1 MYRIVGTKIR
11 KLREEVGLTQV
22 DLAKAVDLS
31 SEFISL
37 LELGRRAP
45 SLESLSKIANY
56 FKKDLSFFLTE
67 KKEAFNSL
75 LQHKNLEKKGKRLI
89 KKFQKYCHNYLELEE
104 LSGRNL
110 DLAPLYTNITA
121 QRMAEQ
127 ERRRLG
133 LGNEPI
139 RNIFSLVELN
149 GLRLWRAPIHEEL
162 NISGIYIFIELKQAG
177 FALINSNLEPGQQVL
192 TAAHEYGHYL
202 KDRFDEPI
210 IDNTDIFIHD
220 YLTLY
225 PPREQFAQEFALSF
239 LMPRGK
245 LQEIIDS
252 DLGKT
257 RLDLE
262 DVLYLKRYFGLN
274 TLTMLQI
281 LREMEYISQTKFKEY
296 QRVDSDSREKALFQP
311 LEPKERRG
319 RGRKTFVS
327 DRYISLA
334 VDAFNK
340 KKINK
345 ERLDNLLNF

>member
-1 MYRIVGTKIR
+1 MYRIIGTKIR

-45 SLESLSKIANY
+45 SLDSLSKIANY

-67 KKEAFNSL
+67 KEEVFKTL
-75 LQHKNLEKKGKRLI
+75 LKQERLEKKGKSVV
-89 KKFQKYCHNYLELEE
+89 KKFQKYCRDYLELED

-110 DLAPLYTNITA
+110 NLAPLFTNITA

-139 RNIFSLVELN
+139 RNIFFLVELN
-149 GLRLWRAPIHEEL
+149 GLRLWKAPFPKEL
-162 NISGIYIFIELKQAG
+162 NISGIYIFIELNQAA
-177 FALINSNLEPGQQVL
+177 FAWINSNLSPGQQAL

-202 KDRFDEPI
+202 KDRADGPI
-210 IDNTDIFIHD
+210 IDNTDIFIYD
-220 YLTLY
+220 YLSLY
-225 PPREQFAQEFALSF
+225 PPREQFAQKFALSF
-239 LMPRGK
+239 LIPK
-245 LQEIIDS
+245 DKVQEIIDR
-252 DLGKT
+252 DLGKA

-262 DVLYLKRYFGLN
+262 DVLYLKRYFGIN

-281 LREMEYISQTKFKEY
+281 LREMEYISQTRFKEY
-296 QRVDSDSREKALFQP
+296 QRVDTDSREKALFQP
-311 LEPKERRG
+311 LEPKEGRG
-319 RGRKTFVS
+319 KGRKTFAS
-327 DRYISLA
+327 ERYISLA

-340 KKINK
+340 KKISK
-345 ERLDNLLNF
+345 ERLNKLLNI